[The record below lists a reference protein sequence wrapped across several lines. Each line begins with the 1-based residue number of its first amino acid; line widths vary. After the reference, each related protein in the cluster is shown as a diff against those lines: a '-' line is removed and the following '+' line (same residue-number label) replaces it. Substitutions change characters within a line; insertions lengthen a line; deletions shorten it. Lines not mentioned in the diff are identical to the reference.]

1 MIQYR
6 LEVFVDG
13 MRWELNHES
22 EIIIKQFLFTEDEI
36 IEDLSLQQ
44 KYIKLSNILNQNQMG
59 DINLQKI
66 NKEDII
72 NFIPDGTGE
81 VAKKFLKAA
90 IDH

>member
-1 MIQYR
+1 
-6 LEVFVDG
+6 
-13 MRWELNHES
+13 
-22 EIIIKQFLFTEDEI
+22 
-36 IEDLSLQQ
+36 
-44 KYIKLSNILNQNQMG
+44 MG